1 MDTPVQVADLPPG
14 CKCGRGDKPA
24 RVPHARLED
33 CLAPAMAK
41 TLPMRYSRIL
51 PRLIRNAE
59 ELERYGAEIKLPP
72 DFHVHPYRR
81 RKPL

>member
-1 MDTPVQVADLPPG
+1 MTAGEL

-24 RVPHARLED
+24 RVPHPRQED
-33 CLAPAMAK
+33 CLEPAMAK

-51 PRLIRNAE
+51 PRLVRNAD
-59 ELERYGAEIKLPP
+59 ELKRYGAEITFPP

-81 RKPL
+81 RVAPPSSDRL